1 MVKKS
6 SIQKIKIISYLQN
19 VKLSSIKPF
28 LERPSTDRLLDEQQ
42 EKKDELCAA
51 DLFSLFTADIIK
63 EKVIFTR

>member
-6 SIQKIKIISYLQN
+6 SIPKIKIISYLQN

-28 LERPSTDRLLDEQQ
+28 LERPSTDRLLDQQ

>member
-6 SIQKIKIISYLQN
+6 SIQNIKIISYLRN

-28 LERPSTDRLLDEQQ
+28 LERPSSDRILDEQ

-63 EKVIFTR
+63 EKVVFTR

>member
-1 MVKKS
+1 MVNKT
-6 SIQKIKIISYLQN
+6 SIQKIKIISYLRN

-28 LERPSTDRLLDEQQ
+28 LERPSTDRLLDQQ
-42 EKKDELCAA
+42 EKKDELAAA

>member
-28 LERPSTDRLLDEQQ
+28 LERPSTDRILDQQ

>member
-19 VKLSSIKPF
+19 VKLNSIKPF
-28 LERPSTDRLLDEQQ
+28 MERPSTDRILEEQ
-42 EKKDELCAA
+42 EKKNELCAA

>member
-28 LERPSTDRLLDEQQ
+28 LERPSTDRLLDQQ